1 MTKYQS
7 LQPSLLLP
15 LHPDARSV
23 ARRLGVAALPVCA
36 APGPGSS
43 SQDSQLPPEM
53 AAKQAG
59 RAVLA
64 APSPDL
70 WVVLCCMPSVKAAGS
85 VAGEGQVRWPDL
97 SVKCLT
103 GAGAGDS
110 FSAGVEGLVVDVT
123 RRGATLPWTE
133 FRQQTPAVTVMVSM
147 HFGALLASAFACARS
162 HFSS

>member
-1 MTKYQS
+1 M
-7 LQPSLLLP
+7 LFV
-15 LHPDARSV
+15 LHPYARSV

-43 SQDSQLPPEM
+43 SQDSQLPPDI

-85 VAGEGQVRWPDL
+85 VEGEGQVRWLDL
-97 SVKCLT
+97 SVGCST
-103 GAGAGDS
+103 GGGAGDS

-123 RRGATLPWTE
+123 RRGKILPWTE
-133 FRQQTPAVTVMVSM
+133 FRQQTPAVTAMVSRY
-147 HFGALLASAFACARS
+147 FGALLASAFACARN
-162 HFSS
+162 HFSA